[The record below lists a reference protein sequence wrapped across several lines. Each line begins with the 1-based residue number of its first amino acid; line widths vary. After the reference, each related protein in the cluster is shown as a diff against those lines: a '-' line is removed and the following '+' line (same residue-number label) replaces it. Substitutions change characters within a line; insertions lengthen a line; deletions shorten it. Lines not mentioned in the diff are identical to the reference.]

1 MRTVRL
7 ELMRPDEIC
16 QVLREKSIAY
26 LPVGPLEWHGPAMP
40 YGTDA
45 MAAGESARRT
55 AMITGGAVV
64 PTMFM
69 GTETPRDNEFLQTA
83 GLQPD
88 TDVVGMDFPKNSI
101 PSMYLRAELFAVMLR
116 EQVRLLVNLGF
127 KLIVIVNGH
136 GAVAQEE
143 AIHRIA
149 KETTAETDSTVIG
162 VRATYALKE
171 GDLNGG
177 HGSVKETAVQMYLN
191 GGSVD
196 LSKFPPREEPLRM
209 PDYGI
214 LNLFG
219 PHFPKDMIMDPDPRD
234 ATAELGKQYLEHGA
248 EKNAGIVE
256 EVWKQLLEE
265 QNK

>member
-16 QVLREKSIAY
+16 QVLSEKSIAY

-88 TDVVGMDFPKNSI
+88 TYVVGMDFPKNSI

-127 KLIVIVNGH
+127 KLVVIVNGH

-191 GGSVD
+191 GDSVD
-196 LSKFPPREEPLRM
+196 LSKFPPRKEPLRM

-219 PHFPKDMIMDPDPRD
+219 PHFPKDMIM
-234 ATAELGKQYLEHGA
+234 GS
-248 EKNAGIVE
+248 
-256 EVWKQLLEE
+256 
-265 QNK
+265 